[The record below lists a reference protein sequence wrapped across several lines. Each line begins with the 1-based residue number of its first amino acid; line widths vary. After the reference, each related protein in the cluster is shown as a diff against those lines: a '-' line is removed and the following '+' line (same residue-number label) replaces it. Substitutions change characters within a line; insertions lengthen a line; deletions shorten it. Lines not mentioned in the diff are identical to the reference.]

1 MDLLYTL
8 LHGEKALI
16 NNLPLYLEFLKE
28 APASPVLI
36 IALVTA
42 KGEPELK
49 KSQRLH
55 DIASHKIAGFMNCA
69 TKTFP
74 VGN

>member
-1 MDLLYTL
+1 MDLLYTS

-16 NNLPLYLEFLKE
+16 NNLSLYLEFLKE

-42 KGEPELK
+42 RGEPELK
-49 KSQRLH
+49 K
-55 DIASHKIAGFMNCA
+55 IAAFA
-69 TKTFP
+69 
-74 VGN
+74 